1 MASARMEYGFVV
13 LRCCFSEFSTCSL
26 AGSCCCFALL
36 CVRCAVP
43 ALLGCFALTGVLC
56 DTCAGKCYGQRDSTG
71 FGAREKRFKALR
83 SGAYLSQHHEEAPF
97 VARRSTII
105 LKRLSRNRCH
115 NIAQTMENSLST
127 SLEQRDM
134 KDNTWSNKC
143 TRDKSCSRAVAGLPT
158 SNMVSV

>member
-1 MASARMEYGFVV
+1 MEYGFVV

-83 SGAYLSQHHEEAPF
+83 LRLRLRAALRHAGLLSKQ
-97 VARRSTII
+97 RDRSVQAHI
-105 LKRLSRNRCH
+105 CH
-115 NIAQTMENSLST
+115 NITRRHLSSQEGVPLYSNDYQGTAVTISLKLWRIRYQHRLNNAT
-127 SLEQRDM
+127 
-134 KDNTWSNKC
+134 
-143 TRDKSCSRAVAGLPT
+143 
-158 SNMVSV
+158 